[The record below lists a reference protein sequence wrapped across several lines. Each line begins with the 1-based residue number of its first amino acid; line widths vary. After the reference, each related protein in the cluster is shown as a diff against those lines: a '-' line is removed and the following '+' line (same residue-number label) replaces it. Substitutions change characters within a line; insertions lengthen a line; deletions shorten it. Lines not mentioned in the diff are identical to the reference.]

1 MDLNEFMD
9 YSSKSTGGNYKRL
22 QLNMKTIHWVKDE
35 PIPLDGTGGIFG
47 FCADFPID
55 KIPANYHVPNYNKKL
70 NTFKETLNEHPN
82 MSSLEYPLNLG
93 EIGGELW
100 IQIPS
105 LLNSL
110 KEYVQDDFK
119 FKNPISCHWLEE
131 ESFNNGKGI
140 WRCHPGTT
148 RLFIAKL
155 FSKEKD
161 NISSWIYT
169 EDKTVLEGLNFEPLP
184 TYKDFWNKVVDEC
197 TDAVK
202 YRKLKPLMN
211 LVTVQMLNAK
221 IQPYGNYPNIA
232 IGLEHVMHK
241 DMTSSYNLARSFFE
255 GCEVIFNGEV
265 IQEPLKKKVRT
276 VRCVCNQPNESK
288 KIKAILLMMIC
299 HRYKCPEDLFWFT
312 SK

>member
-1 MDLNEFMD
+1 MDLNEFKE
-9 YSSKSTGGNYKRL
+9 YASKSTGGNCKRIN
-22 QLNMKTIHWVKDE
+22 LNMKTIHWVKDE

-47 FCADFPID
+47 FCSDFPLE
-55 KIPANYHVPNYNKKL
+55 KNVRNYEIKFKNTKL
-70 NTFKETLNEHPN
+70 NTFKETLNEHPDMN
-82 MSSLEYPLNLG
+82 SLEYPLDLG
-93 EIGGELW
+93 KVGKEVW
-100 IQIPS
+100 FQIPS

-110 KEYVQDDFK
+110 KEYVQDDYK
-119 FKNPISCHWLEE
+119 FKNPISSYWEVE
-131 ESFNNGKGI
+131 KGI

-148 RLFIAKL
+148 RLFIASL
-155 FSKEKD
+155 FSKEKN
-161 NISSWIYT
+161 NIKTWIYT
-169 EDKTVLEGLNFEPLP
+169 EDESTLEGLNFEPLP

-197 TDAVK
+197 TDAVH
-202 YRKLKPLMN
+202 YRKRKPLMG
-211 LVTVQMLNAK
+211 LATVQMLNNDLK
-221 IQPYGNYPNIA
+221 SFGNYPNIA

-241 DMTSSYNLARSFFE
+241 DMSSSYNLARSFFE

-276 VRCVCNQPNESK
+276 VRCVCKQPNETK